1 MNTTT
6 ESELATIMLAIGRL
20 EGKVD
25 SLLARQ
31 DELQTAIQRLESRV
45 HHHDDHVGVLERRER
60 LLPHRSLKRVAR
72 LQESGGVDE
81 DGLVG
86 FVRVDPEQPLPG
98 GL

>member
-45 HHHDDHVGVLERRER
+45 HDLEGHKHRMLGAAAVIGGIVAILTRFVKFGV
-60 LLPHRSLKRVAR
+60 
-72 LQESGGVDE
+72 
-81 DGLVG
+81 
-86 FVRVDPEQPLPG
+86 
-98 GL
+98 

>member
-25 SLLARQ
+25 SLLGRQ

-45 HHHDDHVGVLERRER
+45 HDLEGHKHRILGAAAVIGAVVALATRFVKIGV
-60 LLPHRSLKRVAR
+60 
-72 LQESGGVDE
+72 
-81 DGLVG
+81 
-86 FVRVDPEQPLPG
+86 
-98 GL
+98 

>member
-45 HHHDDHVGVLERRER
+45 HDLLE
-60 LLPHRSLKRVAR
+60 LWHGSN
-72 LQESGGVDE
+72 
-81 DGLVG
+81 
-86 FVRVDPEQPLPG
+86 
-98 GL
+98 